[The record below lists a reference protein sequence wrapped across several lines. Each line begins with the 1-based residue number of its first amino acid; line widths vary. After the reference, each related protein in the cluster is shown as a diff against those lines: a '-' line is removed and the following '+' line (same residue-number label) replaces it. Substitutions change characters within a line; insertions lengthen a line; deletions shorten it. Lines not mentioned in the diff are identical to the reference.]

1 MNSPGNMAETKGSV
15 IKARGKITCFKKRPA
30 HFEKQHSS
38 FLLYFVILIKTLEQ
52 PSAYKEVGIGNAVH
66 RPFILLTCLRV
77 SHQSDSPS
85 LLHTLGCNFL

>member
-15 IKARGKITCFKKRPA
+15 IKARGKVTCFKKHPA

-52 PSAYKEVGIGNAVH
+52 SSAYKEVGNSTQASSFADLFESQWPI
-66 RPFILLTCLRV
+66 
-77 SHQSDSPS
+77 
-85 LLHTLGCNFL
+85 